1 MTPRAPLPALAVAAL
16 LALTPLP
23 GTAQDLPPE
32 DQDGLSLIER
42 GIGLLMENV
51 LREIGPE
58 LGRIGEDMSGV
69 LSRLGPALDD
79 LSVLVDDIGNYQT
92 PERLENGDIIIR
104 RKEGA
109 PPPPP
114 IGDNL
119 RDLARPHPGDDG
131 AVPPP
136 PLELSP
142 LDPSQPEISL

>member
-23 GTAQDLPPE
+23 GTAQDLPPKDE
-32 DQDGLSLIER
+32 DGLSLIER

-51 LREIGPE
+51 LREIGPD
-58 LGRIGEDMSGV
+58 LGRIGDDMSGI

-79 LSVLVDDIGNYQT
+79 LSVLVDDIGNYQA

-104 RKEGA
+104 RKAGA

-119 RDLARPHPGDDG
+119 RDLARPGPSQDDP
-131 AVPPP
+131 APPA
-136 PLELSP
+136 P